1 MSEENSLTSLE
12 LVILESDPAGLWIRV
27 ALVQAFSD
35 PVSPPQQRG
44 WHLVA
49 NYLSPGGGMPMTC
62 LSLTLVG
69 PGSPERPLPG
79 GLAAPAN
86 RGFWLAFVECTEAWT
101 ELLQSR
107 GAQGSSCH
115 KVEQGWTFL
124 NYSRNVSCVFFRV
137 GRLKQP
143 FLAAVWPSP
152 SFANYRWAGWLQAT
166 ALECDRSHCT
176 SW

>member
-12 LVILESDPAGLWIRV
+12 PGNPGVRPCWALDKV

-49 NYLSPGGGMPMTC
+49 NYLSQGGGMPMTC
-62 LSLTLVG
+62 LPLTLVG

-86 RGFWLAFVECTEAWT
+86 RGFWLAFVECMEAWT

-124 NYSRNVSCVFFRV
+124 NYGRNVSVYSS
-137 GRLKQP
+137 G
-143 FLAAVWPSP
+143 
-152 SFANYRWAGWLQAT
+152 
-166 ALECDRSHCT
+166 
-176 SW
+176 